1 MYHER
6 ILEIIM
12 YILKELKRQ
21 KDLNDIDYKEL
32 IRFGYSD
39 SEINAAIAWIYSK
52 IQEDEK
58 VFFKNISSPK
68 SIRVLNPAE
77 QRLFTPES
85 LGYLISLKELGLI
98 SEQDFEFII
107 DKISTSAVFRVELS
121 ELKPIISAFVLNIDD
136 PNDKRN
142 RLIINNNDTIN

>member
-32 IRFGYSD
+32 IRYGYSD

-58 VFFKNISSPK
+58 VFFKKISSPK
-68 SIRVLNPAE
+68 SIRVLNPVE